1 MTVEQNWNTQD
12 YRRNAHFVPR
22 LGQPVLDLLDPRP
35 GEKILEDYRR
45 NAHFV
50 PRLGR
55 PVLDLLDPRPGERIL
70 DLGCGDGVLTREIM
84 DAGANVLGIDSSHDM
99 VEDARRRGVPAE
111 VMDAARLPCLRE
123 FDAVFS
129 NAVLHWI
136 KDAGAVITGV
146 AGSLKA
152 GGRFVGEFGGHGN
165 VAAIVTALA
174 AVLERRG
181 VDIDRINP
189 WYYPTAEDYA
199 LLLEENITG
208 PEWDGGFDVGYAAL
222 IPRPTPL
229 PTGMEGW
236 LVTFAGSFYQAL
248 PPSERDDAQFETVSL
263 LRHSLCDERGNWM
276 ADYVRLRFEAIL
288 KV

>member
-1 MTVEQNWNTQD
+1 MTVEQNWNT
-12 YRRNAHFVPR
+12 
-22 LGQPVLDLLDPRP
+22 
-35 GEKILEDYRR
+35 EDYRR

-70 DLGCGDGVLTREIM
+70 DLWCGDGVLTREIM

-136 KDAGAVITGV
+136 KDARAVITGV
-146 AGSLKA
+146 VGSLKA

-199 LLLEENITG
+199 LLLKES
-208 PEWDGGFDVGYAAL
+208 GFDVGYAAL

-248 PPSERDDAQFETVSL
+248 PPSERDDAQFEIVSL

>member
-1 MTVEQNWNTQD
+1 MTGEQNWNT
-12 YRRNAHFVPR
+12 
-22 LGQPVLDLLDPRP
+22 
-35 GEKILEDYRR
+35 EDYRR

-70 DLGCGDGVLTREIM
+70 DLGCGDGVLTRQIM
-84 DAGANVLGIDSSHDM
+84 DADATVQGIDSSLDM
-99 VEDARRRGVPAE
+99 VEESRRRGVPAE
-111 VMDAARLPCLRE
+111 VMDATRLPFARE

-136 KDAGAVITGV
+136 KDARGVITGV
-146 AGSLKA
+146 ARSLKA

-165 VAAIVTALA
+165 IAAIVTALA
-174 AVLERRG
+174 AVLGNRG

-199 LLLEENITG
+199 LLLEQS
-208 PEWDGGFDVGYAAL
+208 GFDVGHAEL

-229 PTGMEGW
+229 PSDIEGW
-236 LVTFAGSFYQAL
+236 LITFAGSFYQAL
-248 PPSERDDAQFETVSL
+248 PSSERDDARLETVNL

-276 ADYVRLRFEAIL
+276 ADYVRLRFKAHL
-288 KV
+288 KA